1 MLEGISYFAKL
12 CRNNMAY
19 DSYTLAIALKRVL
32 TRVCYVRVKKFAPKP
47 KRKVFIRL
55 RLLLILLQPCT
66 TRQNMRCTLKK
77 SKRKTWTTIITSYIP
92 IGQDHKVV
100 KAFLRMKELEVIP
113 IPNEYTLAAVISG
126 CANTAQIDLGQQFH
140 GLILE
145 RIYTLV
151 DVCNM

>member
-113 IPNEYTLAAVISG
+113 NEYTLA
-126 CANTAQIDLGQQFH
+126 AQIDLGQQFH